1 MFCVAKIITLQYIKK
16 SITTGLEIKA
26 FQALKNHFSDEEATT
41 IVEYIESSKGIS
53 EERVKNIFI
62 TDDRLTTIFST
73 KKDLADLR
81 MELKTEMGGL
91 RIEMGSL
98 RTELKTDIAGLRTEM
113 EKGFNNQIKWMVG
126 VMIGT
131 ASLAITIIKLL

>member
-1 MFCVAKIITLQYIKK
+1 M
-16 SITTGLEIKA
+16 TGLEIKA
-26 FQALKNHFSDEEATT
+26 FQALKNHFSDDEATT

-53 EERVKNIFI
+53 EERAKNIFI
-62 TDDRLTTIFST
+62 TEDRLTTIFAT

-81 MELKTEMGGL
+81 
-91 RIEMGSL
+91 
-98 RTELKTDIAGLRTEM
+98 TELKTDMTGLKTDFRTEMAGLRTEM

-131 ASLAITIIKLL
+131 ASLAIAIIKLL

>member
-1 MFCVAKIITLQYIKK
+1 MIRLKL
-16 SITTGLEIKA
+16 KA
-26 FQALKNHFSDEEATT
+26 FQALKSHFSDDEATT

-53 EERVKNIFI
+53 EERAKNIFI
-62 TDDRLTTIFST
+62 TEDRLTTIFAT

-81 MELKTEMGGL
+81 
-91 RIEMGSL
+91 
-98 RTELKTDIAGLRTEM
+98 TELKTDMAGLRTDFKTEMAGLRTEM

-131 ASLAITIIKLL
+131 ASLAIAIIKLL

>member
-1 MFCVAKIITLQYIKK
+1 M
-16 SITTGLEIKA
+16 TGLEIKA
-26 FQALKNHFSDEEATT
+26 FQALKNHFSDDEAAI

-53 EERVKNIFI
+53 EERAKNIFI
-62 TDDRLTTIFST
+62 TEDRLATVFST

-81 MELKTEMGGL
+81 
-91 RIEMGSL
+91 
-98 RTELKTDIAGLRTEM
+98 TELKTDIAGLRTEMAVLRTEM

-131 ASLAITIIKLL
+131 ASLAIAIIKLL

>member
-1 MFCVAKIITLQYIKK
+1 M
-16 SITTGLEIKA
+16 TGLEIKA
-26 FQALKNHFSDEEATT
+26 FQALKNHFSDDEATT

-53 EERVKNIFI
+53 EERAKNIFI
-62 TDDRLTTIFST
+62 TEDRLMTIFAT

-81 MELKTEMGGL
+81 TDF
-91 RIEMGSL
+91 
-98 RTELKTDIAGLRTEM
+98 KTDIAGLRTEM

-131 ASLAITIIKLL
+131 ASLAIAIIKLL

>member
-1 MFCVAKIITLQYIKK
+1 MIRLKL
-16 SITTGLEIKA
+16 KA
-26 FQALKNHFSDEEATT
+26 FQALKNHFSDDEATT

-53 EERVKNIFI
+53 EERAKNIFI
-62 TDDRLTTIFST
+62 TEDRLTAIFAT

-81 MELKTEMGGL
+81 
-91 RIEMGSL
+91 
-98 RTELKTDIAGLRTEM
+98 TELKTDVAGLRTEMAGLRTEM

-131 ASLAITIIKLL
+131 ASLAIAIIKLL

>member
-1 MFCVAKIITLQYIKK
+1 M
-16 SITTGLEIKA
+16 TGLEIKA
-26 FQALKNHFSDEEATT
+26 FQALKSHFSDDEATT

-53 EERVKNIFI
+53 EERAKNIFI
-62 TDDRLTTIFST
+62 TEDRLTTIFAT

-81 MELKTEMGGL
+81 
-91 RIEMGSL
+91 
-98 RTELKTDIAGLRTEM
+98 TELKTDVGGLRTEFKTEMAGLRTDFKTDMAGLRTEM

-131 ASLAITIIKLL
+131 ASLAIAIIKLL

>member
-1 MFCVAKIITLQYIKK
+1 MIRLKL
-16 SITTGLEIKA
+16 KA

-53 EERVKNIFI
+53 EERAKNIFI
-62 TDDRLTTIFST
+62 TEDRLTTVFAT

-81 MELKTEMGGL
+81 
-91 RIEMGSL
+91 
-98 RTELKTDIAGLRTEM
+98 TELKTDMAGLRTDFKTEMAGLRTEM

-131 ASLAITIIKLL
+131 ASLAIAIIKLL